1 MTELPIV
8 AVVGSPN
15 AGKSTLVNRLS
26 GTRTAVVHETP
37 GVTRDRK
44 EVEVEWTGRRLL
56 LVDTGGYDTTEDAPF
71 AGHIREQVEHAIAA
85 ADAVVFVL
93 DGRSGPL
100 ADDHGI
106 ADVLRRAR
114 VPVVVV
120 ANKMDDPASTA
131 TVPEI
136 YRLGLGEPLLVS
148 AVHGTGSGELLDRLV
163 EITGAVTGGDDRD
176 GTPAETPVAIV
187 GRPNAGKSSLFNAI
201 AGETRTI
208 VSEIAGTTRD
218 AIDSVVETDAGRFR
232 FIDTAGMRKA
242 AKVSGVEYYSYL
254 RSVQSLDRA
263 HVAVVVV
270 DATLRFGELDLS
282 ICTEAARHHCAT
294 VLAVNKTDIAD
305 ADLDEIAGIAR
316 RKLRQKPPVITVSAK
331 THRGVKE
338 LLRTVAGLDAKYTAH
353 IPTRELNRALKDLAA
368 DRPTPQKHG
377 KRLKMYYVAQ
387 FGTSPPRLAIE
398 VNDRTLVTRDFGFF
412 VENRLRARFGLDG
425 VPLVIDFK
433 GKR

>member
-1 MTELPIV
+1 MKPLPIV

-15 AGKSTLVNRLS
+15 AGKSTLVNRLTGS
-26 GTRTAVVHETP
+26 RATVVHETP

-44 EVEVEWTGRRLL
+44 EIEVEWTGHRLL

-71 AGHIREQVEHAIAA
+71 AGHIRDQVERAIAS
-85 ADAVVFVL
+85 ADVVLFVL
-93 DGRSGPL
+93 DGRAGPL
-100 ADDHGI
+100 TDDYAI

-114 VPVVVV
+114 APVIVV

-131 TVPEI
+131 TAPEI
-136 YRLGLGEPLLVS
+136 YALGLGEPLLFS

-163 EITGAVTGGDDRD
+163 EVSGVVADDREEEA
-176 GTPAETPVAIV
+176 GPAETPVAIV

-218 AIDSVVETDAGRFR
+218 AIDSVIETDSGRFR

-263 HVAVVVV
+263 HVAVIVV
-270 DATLRFGELDLS
+270 DATMRFGELDLS
-282 ICTEAARHHCAT
+282 ICTEATHRNCAT
-294 VLAVNKTDIAD
+294 VIAVNKTDVAEP
-305 ADLDEIAGIAR
+305 DLEEIAGIAK
-316 RKLRQKPPVITVSAK
+316 RKLRQRPPVIAVSAE
-331 THRGVKE
+331 TRRGVKE
-338 LLRTVAGLDAKYTAH
+338 LLRKIAELDALYTAH
-353 IPTRELNRALKDLAA
+353 ISTRALNRALAELAA
-368 DRPTPQKHG
+368 DRPMPQKHG

-387 FGTSPPRLAIE
+387 FGTSPPRMAIE
-398 VNDRTLVTRDFGFF
+398 INDRTLVTRDFGFY
-412 VENRLRARFGLDG
+412 VENRLRAQFGLEG

>member
-1 MTELPIV
+1 MKPLPIV

-15 AGKSTLVNRLS
+15 AGKSTLVNRLTGS
-26 GTRTAVVHETP
+26 RATVVHETP

-44 EVEVEWTGRRLL
+44 EIEVEWTGHHLL

-71 AGHIREQVEHAIAA
+71 AGHIRDQVERAISS
-85 ADAVVFVL
+85 ADVVLFVL
-93 DGRSGPL
+93 DGRAGPL
-100 ADDHGI
+100 TDDYAI
-106 ADVLRRAR
+106 ADVLRRAKA
-114 VPVVVV
+114 PVIVV

-131 TVPEI
+131 TAPEI
-136 YRLGLGEPLLVS
+136 YALGLGEPLLFS

-163 EITGAVTGGDDRD
+163 EVSGVVADDRED
-176 GTPAETPVAIV
+176 EAGPAETPVAIV

-218 AIDSVVETDAGRFR
+218 AIDSVIETDSGRFR

-263 HVAVVVV
+263 HVAVIVV
-270 DATLRFGELDLS
+270 DATMRFGELDLS
-282 ICTEAARHHCAT
+282 ICTEATHRNCAT
-294 VLAVNKTDIAD
+294 VIAVNKCDIAEP
-305 ADLDEIAGIAR
+305 DLEEIAGIAK
-316 RKLRQKPPVITVSAK
+316 RKLRQRPPVIAVSAE
-331 THRGVKE
+331 TRRGVKE
-338 LLRTVAGLDAKYTAH
+338 LLRKIAELDALYTAH
-353 IPTRELNRALKDLAA
+353 ISTRALNRALAELAA
-368 DRPTPQKHG
+368 DRPMPQKHG

-387 FGTSPPRLAIE
+387 FGTSPPRMAIE
-398 VNDRTLVTRDFGFF
+398 INDRTLVTRDFGFY
-412 VENRLRARFGLDG
+412 VENRLRAQFGLEG

>member
-1 MTELPIV
+1 MKTLPVV

-15 AGKSTLVNRLS
+15 AGKSTLVNRLTGS
-26 GTRTAVVHETP
+26 RATVVHETP

-44 EVEVEWTGRRLL
+44 EIEVEWTGHRLL

-71 AGHIREQVEHAIAA
+71 AGHIREQVERAISS
-85 ADAVVFVL
+85 ADVVLFVL
-93 DGRSGPL
+93 DGRAGPL
-100 ADDHGI
+100 TDDYAI
-106 ADVLRRAR
+106 ADVLRRDKA
-114 VPVVVV
+114 PVIVV

-131 TVPEI
+131 TAPEI
-136 YRLGLGEPLLVS
+136 YALGLGEPLLFS

-163 EITGAVTGGDDRD
+163 EVSGVVADDREEEA
-176 GTPAETPVAIV
+176 GPAETPVAIV

-208 VSEIAGTTRD
+208 VSEIPGTTRD
-218 AIDSVVETDAGRFR
+218 AIDSVIETDSGRFR

-263 HVAVVVV
+263 HVAVIVV
-270 DATLRFGELDLS
+270 DATMRFGELDLS
-282 ICTEAARHHCAT
+282 ICTEATHRNCAT
-294 VLAVNKTDIAD
+294 VIAVNKCDIAEP
-305 ADLDEIAGIAR
+305 DLEEIAGIAK
-316 RKLRQKPPVITVSAK
+316 RKLRQRPPVIAVSAE
-331 THRGVKE
+331 TRRGVKE
-338 LLRTVAGLDAKYTAH
+338 LLRKIAELDALYTAH
-353 IPTRELNRALKDLAA
+353 ISTRALNRALAELAA
-368 DRPTPQKHG
+368 DRPMPQKHG

-387 FGTSPPRLAIE
+387 FGTSPPRMAIE
-398 VNDRTLVTRDFGFF
+398 INDRALVTRDFGFY
-412 VENRLRARFGLDG
+412 VENRLRAQFGLEG